1 MGALRGV
8 FTFEELR
15 KEYFD
20 SSSTSS
26 SSESI
31 AEVGYVGK
39 RTRDGTGRRA
49 SVAAKKADA
58 PWQRMLDAN
67 AAGLNSIEDERSRD
81 GKYFRRRFRMPYTLF
96 KSLIQVMLDEQWYP
110 RYGVKGEGP
119 LDCTKTRGASLQ
131 VKVLSVFRVLGRGV
145 VFDECFDGSGCGEES
160 IRVFFHSFVGTFSA
174 RLFSQIVRPPTSLE
188 DITNCTRIYQSL
200 GMGAA
205 IGSTDC
211 THISLG
217 NCPNKFKVVCTG
229 KSGHPTMAYSV
240 TVSHARKIF
249 YCSAGFMGAKN
260 DKHISK
266 LDSFITA
273 VGELSLYKHFQWTM
287 DLTDSTTQQRQGV
300 FLICDGGYHKWRHM
314 MCGLK
319 HTSKQFHSLFSIQLE
334 SVRKDVECAFGILKC
349 RFQILGNFYNYVSRV
364 LC

>member
-1 MGALRGV
+1 MPLSVWLQLAGENRW
-8 FTFEELR
+8 
-15 KEYFD
+15 
-20 SSSTSS
+20 
-26 SSESI
+26 
-31 AEVGYVGK
+31 
-39 RTRDGTGRRA
+39 RA
-49 SVAAKKADA
+49 SPSRWGLVASITA
-58 PWQRMLDAN
+58 
-67 AAGLNSIEDERSRD
+67 AAGFNSLAARVCEGVYKRRLQSPPVTPPPRGDGGSRPAPGD
-81 GKYFRRRFRMPYTLF
+81 NPFRTL
-96 KSLIQVMLDEQWYP
+96 LH
-110 RYGVKGEGP
+110 R
-119 LDCTKTRGASLQ
+119 
-131 VKVLSVFRVLGRGV
+131 
-145 VFDECFDGSGCGEES
+145 
-160 IRVFFHSFVGTFSA
+160 
-174 RLFSQIVRPPTSLE
+174 
-188 DITNCTRIYQSL
+188 
-200 GMGAA
+200 AA

-217 NCPNKFKVVCTG
+217 NCPNKFKVLCTG

-273 VGELSLYKHFQWTM
+273 VGELSLYKNFQWTM